1 MIKTV
6 AFRIYFSVA
15 TLEGMVAFIL
25 LFWDR
30 SMQRS
35 AWFLGYSAPRVAL
48 GALTL
53 TVLIIFI
60 WLTARSFL
68 DGLWLMRIG
77 ERIDRQAS
85 KKNRLLIVSIALLII
100 ALTIIGALIMFAP
113 SLLSQAL
120 FYPLLV
126 ALERAYPAVIWTVTL
141 AIQSLA
147 LLVVLHT
154 DTFRQEILRD
164 QRTFVIPAL
173 TAMITLAALLRLFAS
188 GSPDLSI
195 ATADTP
201 NIIHSSRIPLLS
213 WDFLTSNRT
222 PTIALIYKILE
233 PASGYEIARLSE
245 PAVSG
250 TVELAF
256 NPGLHR
262 VAFAQH
268 IVAMLCWFTLAV
280 VVARHLVSP
289 ILRIFG
295 ALLVLIFA
303 ISPQLTDWDHVLMTE
318 SISFSLF
325 ALVLALTLELSV
337 RIARDGRP
345 LSLRTKLLAGVWLVS
360 LLFWLFSRDS
370 NAYQVLV
377 TIGALAVPLLIPRLR
392 RQLSTRALLVLIAL
406 VGLMFAFHNVTLNQ
420 SDRWVNPFL
429 NNLIHNVLPYEH
441 RVAFFER
448 HGMPVSDELLA
459 FQTSRGNERGFLE
472 LPDFMQWVYDRGAS
486 TYALF
491 LLNDPR
497 WTFSTL
503 LSNVD
508 YLFSVN
514 TQPYFYRP
522 YNAALIRLS
531 SFGDYLH
538 TTTGSTVVLTV
549 LLTLAFLAMTL
560 LRRDRRGLALGYTF
574 VWLLLAEFAMLFVS
588 FHGDTLGVQRH
599 TLVAVMPFRLSLWI
613 LAVFVIYEG
622 IALARSLPISERGQQ
637 ASA

>member
-1 MIKTV
+1 MTKTV

-25 LFWDR
+25 LFRDR
-30 SMQRS
+30 SMERS
-35 AWFLGYSAPRVAL
+35 AWFLGYSAPRLAL

-53 TVLIIFI
+53 TALIVFI

-68 DGLWLMRIG
+68 DVTRIG

-85 KKNRLLIVSIALLII
+85 KKNRLLIISIALLII
-100 ALTIIGALIMFAP
+100 ALTIIGALIMFSP

-120 FYPLLV
+120 FYPLLI
-126 ALERAYPAVIWTVTL
+126 ALERAYPAVIWTVAL

-147 LLVVLHT
+147 LLIVLHT
-154 DTFRQEILRD
+154 DTYRQEILRD
-164 QRTFVIPAL
+164 QRTFVIPVL

-188 GSPDLSI
+188 GNPDLSI

-233 PASGYEIARLSE
+233 PASGYEVARLSE

-262 VAFAQH
+262 VAIAQL
-268 IVAMLCWFTLAV
+268 VAAMLCWFTLAV
-280 VVARHLVSP
+280 VVARHLVNP
-289 ILRIFG
+289 ILKILG
-295 ALLVLIFA
+295 ALLVLVFA
-303 ISPQLTDWDHVLMTE
+303 ISPQLTDWDRVLMSE

-325 ALVLALTLELSV
+325 ALILALSLEMSV
-337 RIARDGRP
+337 RIARDGRQ
-345 LSLRTKLLAGVWLVS
+345 LNLRTKILAGIWLVS
-360 LLFWLFSRDS
+360 LLFWVFSRDS
-370 NAYQVLV
+370 NAYLVLV
-377 TIGALAVPLLIPRLR
+377 TIGALGAPLLIPRLR
-392 RQLSTRALLVLIAL
+392 RHLATRALLVLIAL
-406 VGLMFAFHNVTLNQ
+406 VGLLFTFHNVTLNQ
-420 SDRWVNPFL
+420 SDRWVNPLL

-491 LLNDPR
+491 LLNDPG
-497 WTFSTL
+497 WTFTTL

-522 YNAALIRLS
+522 HNAALIRLN

-538 TTTGSTVVLTV
+538 TTTGSTVVLAG
-549 LLTLAFLAMTL
+549 LLTLGFLAMAF
-560 LRRDRRGLALGYTF
+560 LRRDRTRLAISYMF

-613 LAVFVIYEG
+613 RAVFVVDQVVSLAHLRRTS
-622 IALARSLPISERGQQ
+622 IAA
-637 ASA
+637 